1 MLSRLALLLITFTLA
16 GCKSNDAPDW
26 EYVHPELRPYYED
39 FLRLVGDKADKGET
53 VYIQFSTN
61 LPHSILGVAFGMDS
75 NVTHIQINGQRW
87 LNMTSYQR
95 RMTMYHELAHDLLDW
110 KHDNGTV
117 LMAKGMPRYVDQ
129 TTINT
134 ITKELKNGW

>member
-1 MLSRLALLLITFTLA
+1 MLSRSLILIVLMILS
-16 GCKSNDAPDW
+16 GCKSNETPDW
-26 EYVHPELRPYYED
+26 EYVHPELKSYYED
-39 FLRLVGDKADKGET
+39 FLNIVGDRANKGET

-61 LPHSILGVAFGMDS
+61 LPQGVLGIAFGMNA
-75 NVTHIQINGQRW
+75 NVTHIQINANSW
-87 LNMTSYQR
+87 LRMTKYQK

-110 KHDNGTV
+110 EHDNGTL
-117 LMAKGMPRYVDQ
+117 LMVKGMPRYVDQ